1 MPPRQL
7 ILRQAVSTD
16 LPRLMG
22 FYRENASEAL
32 PAPSVATLG
41 NALSLGRFLLIE
53 PPDGGMILASAAIFD
68 YSPSGWRTYVGE
80 LSGTRVT
87 ASLNGFGPIGIQ
99 RLLLGARL
107 LGHAATQSEHQ
118 QGSSSSLLTV
128 VKSDNHNSIR
138 NVEAAGFARLEHR
151 PDWIRYDEHSWNG
164 AIVGDEWS
172 YYVASDATVRQAFAD
187 LAGVGIF
194 GGTVRLSRNN
204 RQTNE
209 EEVVSIRSM
218 LKDLHIAHEDL
229 RAIHDG
235 ARSSELRPPPA
246 DLRE

>member
-1 MPPRQL
+1 MTTRQL

-16 LPRLMG
+16 LTRLMG
-22 FYRENASEAL
+22 FYREHTSVAL
-32 PAPSVATLG
+32 PAPPVATLG
-41 NALSLGRFLLIE
+41 SALSTGRFLLIE
-53 PPDGGMILASAAIFD
+53 PLDGGAILASAAIFD
-68 YSPSGWRTYVGE
+68 YSPPGWRTYVGE

-87 ASLNGFGPIGIQ
+87 APLNGFGPIGVQ

-107 LGHAATQSEHQ
+107 LGHAATQSEHM
-118 QGSSSSLLTV
+118 QGCSSSLLTV

-138 NVEAAGFARLEHR
+138 NVEAAGFARLERR

-172 YYVASDATVRQAFAD
+172 YYVASDPTVRQAFAD

-194 GGTVRLSRNN
+194 SGAVRLSRNN
-204 RQTNE
+204 RQTGE
-209 EEVVSIRSM
+209 QEVIVIRSM
-218 LKDLHIAHEDL
+218 LKDLDMSQEDL

-235 ARSSELRPPPA
+235 VRSSELDLPPD